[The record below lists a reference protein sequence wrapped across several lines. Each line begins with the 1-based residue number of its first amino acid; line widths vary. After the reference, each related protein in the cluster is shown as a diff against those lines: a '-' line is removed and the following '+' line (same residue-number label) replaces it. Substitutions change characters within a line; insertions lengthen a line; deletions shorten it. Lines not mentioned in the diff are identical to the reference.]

1 MRGFCRKYF
10 FNGAFHVSFWQI
22 SQKFILCT
30 ILNRLTRWGGS
41 DRFGRQL
48 ACGGG
53 SCEEGAEEVGVDVA
67 DFRLVGSIP
76 PYFWE
81 LLQGVGTRNPPVCEK
96 SWVVPPWI
104 GRTLGGFRQRVTRW
118 IAKMQP
124 NRDVIGR

>member
-1 MRGFCRKYF
+1 M
-10 FNGAFHVSFWQI
+10 
-22 SQKFILCT
+22 
-30 ILNRLTRWGGS
+30 
-41 DRFGRQL
+41 
-48 ACGGG
+48 
-53 SCEEGAEEVGVDVA
+53 GVDVA

-104 GRTLGGFRQRVTRW
+104 GRTLGGFHQRVTRW

-124 NRDVIGR
+124 NRDVTGRWIYPLLDAAMKAVEMEEVDMYVLRIQNTIAHYISTPPILELCLVVEIWSGAQVAMRW